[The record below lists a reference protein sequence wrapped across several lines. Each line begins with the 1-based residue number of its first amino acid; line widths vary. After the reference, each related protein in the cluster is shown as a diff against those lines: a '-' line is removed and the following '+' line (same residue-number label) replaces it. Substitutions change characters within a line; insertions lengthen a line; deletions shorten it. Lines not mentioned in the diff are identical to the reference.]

1 MAKYRKKQQNWQKPC
16 FLAPPLLEWKKY
28 FENATKHN
36 AVYWLDVQLL
46 YHEVFV
52 YVKFKGQKLEKQKNV
67 RFFEKI
73 I

>member
-1 MAKYRKKQQNWQKPC
+1 MSFSPSAARI
-16 FLAPPLLEWKKY
+16 KKY
-28 FENATKHN
+28 FENATKQN
-36 AVYWLDVQLL
+36 DVYWIDVQLL

-52 YVKFKGQKLEKQKNV
+52 YVQFKGQKLEKQKNV